1 MKIIGM
7 LRVKNEARWIERC
20 LQSILPICDSVIVM
34 DDHSDDDTLYR
45 CQALPKVN
53 AFESPFHGL
62 DEARDKNHML
72 AIVEREQPD
81 WIVAIDGDE
90 MLASGSLELLQKALK
105 ALHSRWPCLSLRVRY
120 LWDREDQVRVD
131 GVYGDFH
138 RESVFRPNGT
148 ARFVTAGSGA
158 HFHCG
163 NVPAAIRQKRTV
175 LRDVVLL
182 HFGYLH
188 RKDRERK
195 YAWYNAQDP
204 ENLREDRYRHMVI
217 GDVFPADSR
226 FAHGG
231 PLQLEALS

>member
-20 LQSILPICDSVIVM
+20 LNSILPLCDWVVVM
-34 DDHSDDDTLYR
+34 DDNSDDDTLFR
-45 CQALPKVN
+45 CQSLPRVN
-53 AFESPFHGL
+53 AFPSPYFGL
-62 DEARDKNHML
+62 DEARDKDHL
-72 AIVEREQPD
+72 LGIVELNYRPD
-81 WIVAIDGDE
+81 WVLAIDGDE
-90 MLASGSLELLQKALK
+90 MLAPGAEDVLRK
-105 ALHSRWPCLSLRVRY
+105 ALHSQWPCLSLRVRY

-138 RESVFRPNGT
+138 RESVFRPNG
-148 ARFVTAGSGA
+148 ARFTNNGNGA
-158 HFHCG
+158 NFHCG
-163 NVPAAIRQKRTV
+163 NVPAAIRQKRAV
-175 LRDVVLL
+175 LNGVALL

-188 RKDRERK
+188 RADRERK

-204 ENLREDRYRHMVI
+204 RNTREDGYRHMVI
-217 GDVFPADSR
+217 GDLFPAESR